1 MRTCCHGLRQSWR
14 TGMRRFRRCRWC
26 FHGMIYS
33 SLRGSR
39 RDRCFCLT
47 ICTLKPAR
55 RIAST
60 WLEGPSW
67 AVVNHF
73 SREQLFCSKSFVV
86 HHHPQSQQS
95 KCHWRP
101 SARIP
106 YHCTHTHTCGYQA
119 VMNLRGSNFSK
130 TTIDKVTMSKLIK
143 HVRTIIIKSRCFIRN
158 PIPPPIP
165 SFPLTHWLNRQNRG
179 SRCGVGS
186 TTWVESNL
194 LRLARASE
202 GTASLRGRW
211 LGHRLTICAYMYI
224 YLYANTHYILHYH
237 YHFVL
242 IQSYTYK
249 IEYEYIATLPYTPWL
264 KIPRVFALQRCLSS
278 PQHFLKPFNEAH
290 KKAIRR
296 ASAREP

>member
-39 RDRCFCLT
+39 RDRYFCLT

-106 YHCTHTHTCGYQA
+106 YHCTHTH
-119 VMNLRGSNFSK
+119 MW
-130 TTIDKVTMSKLIK
+130 
-143 HVRTIIIKSRCFIRN
+143 
-158 PIPPPIP
+158 IPGCNE
-165 SFPLTHWLNRQNRG
+165 FAWLQ
-179 SRCGVGS
+179 
-186 TTWVESNL
+186 
-194 LRLARASE
+194 
-202 GTASLRGRW
+202 
-211 LGHRLTICAYMYI
+211 
-224 YLYANTHYILHYH
+224 
-237 YHFVL
+237 
-242 IQSYTYK
+242 
-249 IEYEYIATLPYTPWL
+249 
-264 KIPRVFALQRCLSS
+264 
-278 PQHFLKPFNEAH
+278 FLKNH
-290 KKAIRR
+290 NWQSHNVKADQTWQDHNH
-296 ASAREP
+296 

>member
-1 MRTCCHGLRQSWR
+1 MRTCCHGLRQSSR

-26 FHGMIYS
+26 LHGMIHS

-39 RDRCFCLT
+39 RDKYFCLT
-47 ICTLKPAR
+47 ICTSKPAR

-73 SREQLFCSKSFVV
+73 PREKLFCSKSFVV

-95 KCHWRP
+95 QCHRRP

-143 HVRTIIIKSRCFIRN
+143 HVRTTIIKSHPASH
-158 PIPPPIP
+158 PIIP
-165 SFPLTHWLNRQNRG
+165 FNSL
-179 SRCGVGS
+179 
-186 TTWVESNL
+186 VESPESRIAVRSWL
-194 LRLARASE
+194 HHVSGIEFAS
-202 GTASLRGRW
+202 T
-211 LGHRLTICAYMYI
+211 C
-224 YLYANTHYILHYH
+224 
-237 YHFVL
+237 
-242 IQSYTYK
+242 
-249 IEYEYIATLPYTPWL
+249 
-264 KIPRVFALQRCLSS
+264 
-278 PQHFLKPFNEAH
+278 
-290 KKAIRR
+290 
-296 ASAREP
+296 